1 MTQNILPILA
11 DEDDGEVLFNAL
23 NAFVPAYATGQAGTS
38 VPGGVGKGFV
48 YTKLDGDGNILGAY
62 FADGLGG
69 ESPVS
74 PAHVLWGITD
84 AGEARS
90 ALGLTR
96 FESAEQSI
104 VPGGTV
110 TVAHGL
116 GAVPGL
122 AQATLVCKTS
132 EHGFAVGRRIV
143 LGQTSILSGNNR
155 VNILDFDGTDLS
167 FTFSEYSNPFVATVK
182 NSGSTTGTAVLLT
195 NSRWRLVLSARF

>member
-23 NAFVPAYATGQAGTS
+23 NGFVPAYATGQAGTS

-104 VPGGTV
+104 VAGSTV
-110 TVAHGL
+110 TVADGL
-116 GAVPGL
+116 GAEPAFV
-122 AQATLVCKTS
+122 TYCIVCKTA
-132 EHGFAVGRRIV
+132 ELGFPVGARIV
-143 LGQTSILSGNNR
+143 PTMDSVTVGNNR
-155 VNILDFDGTDLS
+155 VSTVRFDATNLYFS
-167 FTFSEYSNPFVATVK
+167 FSEYA
-182 NSGSTTGTAVLLT
+182 NSFLAADSTGTAVALT
-195 NSRWRLVLSARF
+195 NTRWRLILKAGL